1 MKIQIG
7 NWGPI
12 GKCELDLQKSL
23 SIIYGDNNIGK
34 SYAMQ
39 VVYLFLKK
47 MLVYTSKPL
56 VYYAGYKRYYQ
67 DDYRILQMISEFVD
81 DKDVWEKNITDML
94 LELYARRLEKE
105 WLSEWLDSLE
115 NTFGTFSRI
124 LEEKP
129 YIRLEEEDGWCFI
142 IYLQEQKIELCI
154 PMKPVYLKKTSSDFH
169 KSRNC
174 KDRFDIYVYGNKVE
188 TSIQIIGEKER
199 EIQKKFAEEISKI
212 TNYVYFLPASRSG
225 IDTGMNSFGPILA
238 QLSQN
243 RASIKGKIQ
252 IPSIPEPISD
262 YYMELSAVKSDGYK
276 HFTELAAEI
285 EGEILK
291 GEVLYDNKKKNIIY
305 NEKDTDY
312 ALEMSDV
319 SSMVSEI
326 SPVTAYLKYIVK
338 KERAVLNRQ
347 GVTRRTICPTSIIF
361 IEEPEAHLYPK
372 NQVEL
377 IKIFVKLIKQNVK
390 LVMAS
395 HSNYV
400 FNELNNLILGKELD
414 IDMYAPVF
422 MCRKGKKSFTEFY
435 TTTEIEEKFDTAM
448 YRFMQEEYKT
458 IFLNDKYKYKD
469 IKLYLITTA
478 NKAALKFP
486 DYMTWLKIRNKINNR
501 DTLELDRYQGA
512 KLYCFRDKIC
522 RIEKE
527 IPPNPLIHKI
537 L

>member
-12 GKCELDLQKSL
+12 GKCEIDLQKNL

-39 VVYLFLKK
+39 VVYLFLKNLLEYITRQTT
-47 MLVYTSKPL
+47 M
-56 VYYAGYKRYYQ
+56 YYGGYKRYYHGNQ
-67 DDYRILQMISEFVD
+67 SALQMVSEFAD
-81 DKDVWEKNITDML
+81 DESAWEKDITEAVM
-94 LELYARRLEKE
+94 EFYTKRLERE
-105 WLSEWLDSLE
+105 WLLEWLDSLE

-124 LEEKP
+124 LGKKP
-129 YIRLEEEDGWCFI
+129 YICLENGDDWSFT
-142 IYLQEQKIELCI
+142 IYLQEQRIELYMPI
-154 PMKPVYLKKTSSDFH
+154 KPVYLKKTSSDFH

-174 KDRFDIYVYGNKVE
+174 KDRFDIYVYGNKIE
-188 TSIQIIGEKER
+188 APIQIIEEKER
-199 EIQKKFAEEISKI
+199 EIQKRFTEEIAKI

-225 IDTGMNSFGPILA
+225 IYTGMNSFGPLLA

-243 RASIKGKIQ
+243 RASIRGGIQ

-262 YYMELSAVKSDGYK
+262 YYMELSAIKNDGYK

-285 EGEILK
+285 ETKILK
-291 GEVLYDNKKKNIIY
+291 GEVLYDNKKKTILY
-305 NEKDTDY
+305 NEEKEDY

-326 SPVTAYLKYIVK
+326 SPITAYLKYIVK

-347 GVTRRTICPTSIIF
+347 GVVRRTICPTSIIF
-361 IEEPEAHLYPK
+361 IEEPEAHLHPK

-377 IKIFVKLIKQNVK
+377 LKIFVRLAKQNVK

-414 IDMYAPVF
+414 VDMYAPIF
-422 MCRKGKKSFTEFY
+422 MCRDGRKSYTKYMKADELGVSDENFTDIAEKLY
-435 TTTEIEEKFDTAM
+435 QEREELIQRM
-448 YRFMQEEYKT
+448 MQETEQE
-458 IFLNDKYKYKD
+458 DQ
-469 IKLYLITTA
+469 
-478 NKAALKFP
+478 
-486 DYMTWLKIRNKINNR
+486 
-501 DTLELDRYQGA
+501 E
-512 KLYCFRDKIC
+512 
-522 RIEKE
+522 
-527 IPPNPLIHKI
+527 
-537 L
+537 